1 MTSHRGSSAAESASN
16 QTSQDSALTFS
27 IDCELSAEVFSSRLI
42 LSSSNTA
49 IRFQYKQVAAAVRLQ
64 ELFTVLNKAISSIA
78 IASVFQ
84 GRNFVPQAHLLY
96 QEEWEDNNPQPPT
109 LAEAAA
115 ATITAFWES

>member
-84 GRNFVPQAHLLY
+84 GRSFVPLAHLLY
-96 QEEWEDNNPQPPT
+96 QEWEDNNLQPPT